1 MSFIP
6 DRVSFIFSFTVS
18 FLTNNFKSLHSYSGL
33 ETSITL
39 DLYIQFTS
47 ENIAYLVSVQTL
59 LSISLKIEAKRL
71 KFQISC
77 LKIQVFYAFEFFN
90 CLKIEIFESFFCHIQ
105 VIFDSY
111 YCYFLNSSPKN
122 RVSL

>member
-1 MSFIP
+1 MFEKSLFYQYKILDFIIELSTFNDKLILHLYYKYYLLSLSFIP

-33 ETSITL
+33 KTSFTL

-59 LSISLKIEAKRL
+59 LFI
-71 KFQISC
+71 
-77 LKIQVFYAFEFFN
+77 
-90 CLKIEIFESFFCHIQ
+90 
-105 VIFDSY
+105 
-111 YCYFLNSSPKN
+111 
-122 RVSL
+122 